1 MRLLIIRHGDP
12 DYTIDSLTPHGW
24 EEARLLAKR
33 LTAMKIDA
41 FYQSPLGR
49 AQDTARPTLEAL
61 GRTAQTCDWL
71 REFPP
76 RMFDPQI
83 GRDRV
88 VWDWLPQVWTAQPAY
103 YDKDAWLHT
112 PEMEA
117 AGVPEEYARV
127 AAGLDELLARHG
139 YRREGALYRAERPNR
154 DTVALFCHFGVECVL
169 LGHLLNVSPMI
180 LWHGACA
187 LPTSVTTLY
196 TEERRK
202 GVAYFR
208 MSAFGETSHLY
219 AAGVEP
225 SFAARFCETFD
236 SDERHD

>member
-12 DYTIDSLTPHGW
+12 DYSIDSLTPHGW
-24 EEARLLAKR
+24 EEARLLATR
-33 LTAMKIDA
+33 LTQMNIDA

-49 AQDTARPTLEAL
+49 AQDTAKPTLEAL
-61 GRTAQTCDWL
+61 GRTAETCDWL

-76 RMFDPQI
+76 RMFDPDI
-83 GRDRV
+83 GRERV
-88 VWDWLPQVWTAQPAY
+88 IWDWLPQAWTAEPAY

-117 AGVPEEYARV
+117 ARVPAEYAKV
-127 AAGLDELLARHG
+127 AAGLDALLGRHG
-139 YRREGALYRAERPNR
+139 YRREGPLYRAVQANR

-169 LGHLLNVSPMI
+169 LGHLLGISPMV

-196 TEERRK
+196 TEERRE

-208 MSAFGETSHLY
+208 MAAFGETSHLY
-219 AAGVEP
+219 AHGVEP

>member
-12 DYTIDSLTPHGW
+12 DYSVDSLTPTGW
-24 EEARLLAKR
+24 QEARLLADR
-33 LTAMKIDA
+33 LTKTPIHA

-49 AQDTARPTLEAL
+49 AQDTAKPTLEAL
-61 GRTAQTCDWL
+61 GRTAETCDWL

-76 RMFDPQI
+76 RMFDPLI
-83 GRDRV
+83 GRERV
-88 VWDWLPQVWTAQPAY
+88 VWDWLPQAWTAEPAY
-103 YDKDAWLHT
+103 FDRQAWMHT
-112 PEMEA
+112 PVMEE
-117 AGVPEEYARV
+117 AGVPAEYAKV
-127 AAGLDELLARHG
+127 VAGLDDLLARHG
-139 YRREGALYRAERPNR
+139 YRREGDLYRAERPNR

-169 LGHLLNVSPMI
+169 LSRLLNVSPMI

-196 TEERRK
+196 TEERRE
-202 GVAYFR
+202 GAAYFR
-208 MSAFGETSHLY
+208 MSSFGDLSHLY
-219 AAGVEP
+219 AGGQEP